1 MPLWLEHIST
11 GFTFSRDYIKKM
23 LPISQFRQKE
33 CDSLT
38 AHCNFWVYWVNVWM
52 KLDYN
57 GHNLD
62 HKLPVIFASTSY
74 NFESRKKN
82 KSWVK

>member
-62 HKLPVIFASTSY
+62 HKLPVIFASTYY
-74 NFESRKKN
+74 NF
-82 KSWVK
+82 